1 MHPIATT
8 TIFSAFLLSSALAQN
23 GAEVIT
29 FYEPKLPTMQG
40 FPRGFWQ
47 TRGASA
53 LSVDSEGYTH
63 YVASQVQTLGVG
75 PMGTYLSTPTAITYT
90 FKADASH
97 YHAVDVLRDVQPTN
111 EAGDYGLVTVEGG
124 KEIFDCVYNN
134 SGGRQESGD
143 QDSISDSEE
152 SISGTSSSP
161 DSVELDENTIVCSDI
176 QEAEKVPMFTVTALS
191 AKDGSGTDSE
201 GTSDSNDGVGAD
213 DDSGAML
220 PLKLG
225 VSLVWLGITGGM
237 SVAALQHYLYLFQI
251 ASLCDTLLLPPLL
264 SFPVSYFNDGR
275 LVTLFRAKDPS
286 TVNLDWIVGETM
298 LGVQALSTDAEG
310 PTSLRLQLLLT
321 HSRQKQSA
329 SRLDDLFR
337 AVEPTGTAGGGLG
350 LVEYPDI
357 NTITECEGDIDGS
370 SDDTDMIACSMRL
383 EVPVTPTPSGGPAG
397 ATRTPTPSIGLGV
410 QALNPRAD

>member
-176 QEAEKVPMFTVTALS
+176 QEGPYGSTGVRTLQMTITAEKVPMFTVTALS

-237 SVAALQHYLYLFQI
+237 SVWL
-251 ASLCDTLLLPPLL
+251 
-264 SFPVSYFNDGR
+264 
-275 LVTLFRAKDPS
+275 
-286 TVNLDWIVGETM
+286 
-298 LGVQALSTDAEG
+298 
-310 PTSLRLQLLLT
+310 
-321 HSRQKQSA
+321 
-329 SRLDDLFR
+329 
-337 AVEPTGTAGGGLG
+337 
-350 LVEYPDI
+350 
-357 NTITECEGDIDGS
+357 
-370 SDDTDMIACSMRL
+370 
-383 EVPVTPTPSGGPAG
+383 
-397 ATRTPTPSIGLGV
+397 
-410 QALNPRAD
+410 